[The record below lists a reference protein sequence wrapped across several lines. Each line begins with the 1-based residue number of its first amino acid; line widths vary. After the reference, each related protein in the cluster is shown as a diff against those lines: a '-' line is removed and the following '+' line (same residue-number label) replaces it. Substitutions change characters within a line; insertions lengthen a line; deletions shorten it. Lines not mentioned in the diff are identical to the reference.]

1 MGSKCSKNSNK
12 DDPEN
17 DLTDYDRTI
26 FNLKR
31 EKVFY
36 GTIAI
41 CVLYAS
47 FALLLFILS
56 LLSEKVKFLLLNNF
70 LPFTIVYIIGT
81 VIIVLY
87 LIAQVMEFKPYK
99 IDKTIKYSD
108 ISCPDYWILEPVKP
122 VGNDKDR
129 QKTIDDQ
136 FKLAFESNAINMNVY
151 NYRCKLNSNIFNKRD
166 IYLTDTKDKYFY
178 TDLTTAGIITNFDNK
193 ADSNIYNNVINANID
208 KEKYSIYTNI
218 APDSTKRGFID
229 DVSSNIFRDSSNVK
243 VEFVRQALYMNNFK
257 QIIGEETNF
266 PTTNPSYE
274 YYRRPVDITATPIPT
289 AYDTLTTTLQAVRI
303 HNFNYAPVEATP
315 SIATPI
321 NHKEIRLTKLTGELH
336 VNTGSGTI
344 AWTKITNFPLVC
356 DKMYPLLMASKDN
369 DLHKKDPKFDNNV
382 YRCAYSKLCGIP
394 WSDMNCDNYA
404 DITY

>member
-122 VGNDKDR
+122 LSTDKDR
-129 QKTIDDQ
+129 QTSIDSQ

-166 IYLTDTKDKYFY
+166 IYLTDNKDKYFY
-178 TDLTTAGIITNFDNK
+178 TDLTASGSFITNFTNRPD
-193 ADSNIYNNVINANID
+193 DTIYNNLIKSEID

-218 APDSTKRGFID
+218 APITAKRGFID

-243 VEFVRQALYMNNFK
+243 VEFVRQALYMNNYK
-257 QIIGEETNF
+257 QIIGDTRF
-266 PTTNPSYE
+266 PTTDSSYE
-274 YYRRPVDITATPIPT
+274 YYKRLVDITATPPT
-289 AYDTLTTTLQAVRI
+289 AYTNLKNTLPSVRI
-303 HNFNYAPVEATP
+303 HNFNYDTTTP
-315 SIATPI
+315 GTATPI
-321 NHKEIRLTKLTGELH
+321 DNKEIRLTKSNGELH
-336 VNTGSGTI
+336 VNTGTSGTI
-344 AWTKITNFPLVC
+344 AWTQIKNFPLVC
-356 DKMYPLLMASKDN
+356 DKMYPMLMASKDN

-404 DITY
+404 DITF

>member
-99 IDKTIKYSD
+99 IDKTIKYND
-108 ISCPDYWILEPVKP
+108 ISCPDYWILEPIKP
-122 VGNDKDR
+122 VSTDKDI
-129 QKTIDDQ
+129 QTLIDNQ

-151 NYRCKLNSNIFNKRD
+151 NYRCKLNSNIFNKQD
-166 IYLTDTKDKYFY
+166 IYLTDKNLIK
-178 TDLTTAGIITNFDNK
+178 K
-193 ADSNIYNNVINANID
+193 NIV
-208 KEKYSIYTNI
+208 
-218 APDSTKRGFID
+218 FIL
-229 DVSSNIFRDSSNVK
+229 I
-243 VEFVRQALYMNNFK
+243 
-257 QIIGEETNF
+257 
-266 PTTNPSYE
+266 
-274 YYRRPVDITATPIPT
+274 
-289 AYDTLTTTLQAVRI
+289 
-303 HNFNYAPVEATP
+303 
-315 SIATPI
+315 
-321 NHKEIRLTKLTGELH
+321 
-336 VNTGSGTI
+336 
-344 AWTKITNFPLVC
+344 
-356 DKMYPLLMASKDN
+356 
-369 DLHKKDPKFDNNV
+369 
-382 YRCAYSKLCGIP
+382 
-394 WSDMNCDNYA
+394 
-404 DITY
+404 